1 MHYKGSAGVKGEVCS
16 GAKDVTPRRAAE
28 IGSVENMLR
37 EASIPKEFIPPNPKR
52 IPQVYERQRKQK
64 RKYDKRRVRGEGM
77 EKREEATETKRKKT
91 R

>member
-1 MHYKGSAGVKGEVCS
+1 MCS

-37 EASIPKEFIPPNPKR
+37 EASIPEEFIPPNPKR

-64 RKYDKRRVRGEGM
+64 RRYDKRRVGEKEWRRGRKQQRQRGRKRDEE
-77 EKREEATETKRKKT
+77 EKER
-91 R
+91 